1 MDVPDYSSEL
11 QAYLLGHS
19 DDLLGHIIQFNEL
32 MMQYQA
38 AIKEVST
45 KLEILKSDFQMRN
58 HRNSIESIQ
67 SRIKKPASILKK
79 LSSRGID
86 ASLETIRSQL
96 NDVAGIRVICPF
108 IDDIYAVAD
117 MLARQDDITVL
128 AVKDYIK
135 NPKPNG
141 YRSYHMIVEVPVFFS
156 NYKQPMRVEVQ
167 IRTVAMDFWAS
178 LEHQMRYKNNSEA
191 SRSICDDLK
200 KCADTIARTD
210 EEMQRL
216 RHQIDQH
223 TRSQEDL
230 STAVQASAAGK
241 R

>member
-11 QAYLLGHS
+11 QAYLMGHS

-108 IDDIYAVAD
+108 IDAIYQVAEQ
-117 MLARQDDITVL
+117 LAAQDDIRVL
-128 AVKDYIK
+128 KVKDYIK
-135 NPKPNG
+135 TPKPNG
-141 YRSYHMIVEVPVFFS
+141 YRSYHMILEVPVFFMD
-156 NYKQPMRVEVQ
+156 NKELMKVEVQ
-167 IRTVAMDFWAS
+167 FRTVAMDFWAS
-178 LEHQMRYKNNSEA
+178 LEHQIKYKKDIPDAQELVQE
-191 SRSICDDLK
+191 LK
-200 KCADTIARTD
+200 SCADTIAETD
-210 EEMQRL
+210 RKMLEL
-216 RHQIDQH
+216 RRRMEREQG
-223 TRSQEDL
+223 RKAEP
-230 STAVQASAAGK
+230 
-241 R
+241 

>member
-108 IDDIYAVAD
+108 IDDIYQVAEQ
-117 MLARQDDITVL
+117 LAAQDDIRVL
-128 AVKDYIK
+128 KVKDYIK
-135 NPKPNG
+135 TPKPNG
-141 YRSYHMIVEVPVFFS
+141 YRSYHMILEVPVFFMD
-156 NYKQPMRVEVQ
+156 NKELMKVEVQ
-167 IRTVAMDFWAS
+167 FRTVAMDFWAS
-178 LEHQMRYKNNSEA
+178 LEHQIKYKKDIPDAQELVQE
-191 SRSICDDLK
+191 LK
-200 KCADTIARTD
+200 SCADTIAETD
-210 EEMQRL
+210 RKMLEL
-216 RHQIDQH
+216 RRRMEREQG
-223 TRSQEDL
+223 RKAEP
-230 STAVQASAAGK
+230 
-241 R
+241 